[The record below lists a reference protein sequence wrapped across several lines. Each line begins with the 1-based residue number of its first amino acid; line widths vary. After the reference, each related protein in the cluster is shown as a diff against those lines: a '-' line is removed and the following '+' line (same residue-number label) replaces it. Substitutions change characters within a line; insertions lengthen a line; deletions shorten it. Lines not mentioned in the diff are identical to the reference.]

1 MRRVDALD
9 GLRAIALLMVI
20 AYHLDKGVFPAGHW
34 GVMVFFVLS
43 GYLITRLLT
52 REIDDTGGVDL
63 RTFYAKRAVRLYP
76 ALLIMCVALVALGL
90 DWRRTLP
97 ALGQYANYA
106 RIAGADLGVL
116 THTWFL
122 AVMAHFYLLWPIVM
136 ARIPKRRRIAVVGT
150 LFALAVVWR
159 VVAIAVMSPGWV
171 YNATDT
177 NAAALLAGCLLA
189 VVRPRSWR
197 FAGLAIPAL
206 AVGMVLPVF
215 GEQGAAFFWG
225 GSAAIALGVLAV
237 QYAVQGAGWMG
248 APVMGWIGEISYG
261 LYLWHYVFLT
271 VGVGAIP
278 TLIISTA
285 LATASYYLIEKPAPR
300 WVGLARSRRD
310 ERSARRE
317 LAGSKR

>member
-122 AVMAHFYLLWPIVM
+122 AVMAHFYLLWPLAM
-136 ARIPKRRRIAVVGT
+136 ARIPKRRRTASSAMT
-150 LFALAVVWR
+150 
-159 VVAIAVMSPGWV
+159 
-171 YNATDT
+171 
-177 NAAALLAGCLLA
+177 
-189 VVRPRSWR
+189 
-197 FAGLAIPAL
+197 
-206 AVGMVLPVF
+206 
-215 GEQGAAFFWG
+215 GAATP
-225 GSAAIALGVLAV
+225 S
-237 QYAVQGAGWMG
+237 
-248 APVMGWIGEISYG
+248 APVRTSVTAHASSTRTIS
-261 LYLWHYVFLT
+261 
-271 VGVGAIP
+271 P
-278 TLIISTA
+278 
-285 LATASYYLIEKPAPR
+285 
-300 WVGLARSRRD
+300 D
-310 ERSARRE
+310 
-317 LAGSKR
+317 